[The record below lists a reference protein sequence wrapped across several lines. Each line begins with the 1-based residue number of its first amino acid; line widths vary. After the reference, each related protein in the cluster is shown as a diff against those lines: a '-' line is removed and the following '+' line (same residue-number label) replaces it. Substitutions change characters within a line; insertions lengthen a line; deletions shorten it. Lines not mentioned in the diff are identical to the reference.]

1 MFRNYVFLKV
11 LICSFIFYRI
21 DTLLYLLCYPQVPLV
36 RTKVR
41 SVSVCLHIGFFEY
54 EYVLSVQVIY
64 LTLFDF
70 HLRL

>member
-1 MFRNYVFLKV
+1 MLNVS
-11 LICSFIFYRI
+11 ISSFILYRI

-41 SVSVCLHIGFFEY
+41 FSVCLHIGFFEY
-54 EYVLSVQVIY
+54 EYVVSVEVIY

>member
-1 MFRNYVFLKV
+1 MLNVSIGSFV
-11 LICSFIFYRI
+11 LYRI

-41 SVSVCLHIGFFEY
+41 FSVCLHIGFFEY
-54 EYVLSVQVIY
+54 EYVVSVEVIY